1 MMATSMREALD
12 KIEAED
18 KKQTERTEKER
29 KESRLGQDAQSLKRQ
44 KELEELRRS
53 TDIKGKSVTS
63 VKSAKERYDELM
75 AQNAPSGAALAKT
88 GLAGLAGGPMGLG
101 LAAAKMMGSYIKA
114 SGISKNQAIDDL
126 VSQGVSRE
134 EAESVV
140 DAAIRG
146 NPDIT
151 REQLSGSGRGGATE
165 RRERAAQDPILQN
178 VISTMTGGQTTA
190 PKGPVYVP
198 GVGYTTGGY
207 QAGQT
212 PQPQVVGP
220 GNQIVQA
227 SQQGLTGFG
236 GYGPQQVI
244 PQDAQQFTQTPTVQ
258 EPQDFWSIAEQIA
271 MENR

>member
-18 KKQTERTEKER
+18 KKQVERAEKER
-29 KESRLGQDAQSLKRQ
+29 KESRDGQDLMRVASGI
-44 KELEELRRS
+44 EA
-53 TDIKGKSVTS
+53 TKGKAVTS

-75 AQNAPSGAALAKT
+75 KQHGPSGSSLMKT

-151 REQLSGSGRGGATE
+151 RQQLSGSGRGGATE
-165 RRERAAQDPILQN
+165 RRERAAQDPMLQD
-178 VISTMTGGQTTA
+178 VISTMTGGQPTA
-190 PKGPVYVP
+190 PVGPVYVP
-198 GVGYTTGGY
+198 GVGYTGGGY

-236 GYGPQQVI
+236 GYGNII
-244 PQDAQQFTQTPTVQ
+244 PTDVTQFTQTPDMNQ
-258 EPQDFWSIAEQIA
+258 QRQPMDFWQIAEQLS
-271 MENR
+271 MENN